1 MKRQVVRGDGRLQRC
16 KNKNLAAW
24 ADLENRAAAVA
35 NVQIVVV
42 IERDA
47 CSDAHAFDPLLGA
60 AIGRDAMDGAVVA
73 AGDKE
78 IAPAVERQA
87 AGIHQRR
94 DEWLHAV
101 ISRDF
106 VKRNGNALAPRARKR
121 DENIAIDIDRGIR
134 NGMKVIRDLQSDVY
148 RMWRRFL
155 ARRGHRHH
163 SFALSVG
170 DREYHAIFAGEGD
183 GGLPLSATPHP
194 ARLPARKTAP

>member
-106 VKRNGNALAPRARKR
+106 VKRNGNALAARARKR

-148 RMWRRFL
+148 RMWRAFL
-155 ARRGHRHH
+155 AGRGPPHH
-163 SFALSVG
+163 PPLRSFRNG
-170 DREYHAIFAGEGD
+170 RPPAIFSRAREAG
-183 GGLPLSATPHP
+183 PP
-194 ARLPARKTAP
+194 

>member
-1 MKRQVVRGDGRLQRC
+1 
-16 KNKNLAAW
+16 NFAAW

-94 DEWLHAV
+94 DERLHAV

-121 DENIAIDIDRGIR
+121 DVNIAIDIDRGIR

-148 RMWRRFL
+148 RMWRAFL
-155 ARRGHRHH
+155 ARTGHAHH
-163 SFALSVG
+163 SPRRPFRYTRTQAV
-170 DREYHAIFAGEGD
+170 
-183 GGLPLSATPHP
+183 
-194 ARLPARKTAP
+194 